1 MRIVI
6 NLKRGKG
13 SSESVVSEQEL
24 VKEVHNDESSGGLLS
39 TSISPSQGCH
49 TIDGNEHSQGT
60 HLSTIFKK
68 NSRYLPLRA
77 GLL

>member
-24 VKEVHNDESSGGLLS
+24 VKEVHNDESSGSFLS
-39 TSISPSQGCH
+39 TSISPSQGRH
-49 TIDGNEHSQGT
+49 TIDGNKHSQDT
-60 HLSTIFKK
+60 HL
-68 NSRYLPLRA
+68 
-77 GLL
+77 